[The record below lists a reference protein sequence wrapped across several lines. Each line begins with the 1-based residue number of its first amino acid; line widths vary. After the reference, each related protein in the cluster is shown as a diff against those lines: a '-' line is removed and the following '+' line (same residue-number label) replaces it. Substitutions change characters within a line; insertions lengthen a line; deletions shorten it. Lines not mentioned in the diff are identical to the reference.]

1 MADPMRI
8 RATENGGVTDVK
20 ILMKH
25 DMETGQRKDAAGKT
39 VPAWHIT
46 NVTVQHNSK
55 TVLDAQFGPAVSKD
69 PFLNLKFK
77 GAAKGDKVAVTW
89 VDNHGDKRTDEATVQ

>member
-8 RATENGGVTDVK
+8 RANENGGVTDVK

-25 DMETGQRKDAAGKT
+25 DMETGQRKDAAGKV

-46 NVTVQHNSK
+46 SVTVQHSGK
-55 TVLDAQFGPAVSKD
+55 TVFDAQFGPAVSKD
-69 PFLNLKFK
+69 PFLNFKFK
-77 GAAKGDKVAVTW
+77 GAAKGDKVNVTW
-89 VDNHGDKRTDEATVQ
+89 VDNHGDKRTDETTIQ